1 MRTPQRAGTPPNP
14 HFPGR
19 GTGGTAG
26 EAEASEWQV
35 VSTEET
41 LACCRRGNRGPK
53 RLACPQ
59 PLSDPS
65 QAVRGVAPRGSQAGW
80 GQGRNGVGG
89 QCSFGKAFESRPLH
103 SLCAFGEITVILP
116 SRSLVCETKGCRPD
130 NQADARAAAS
140 VLGLQE
146 EAPPAGPGQRGR
158 RASPHEPTQGG
169 SHPGESRRPVP
180 ELCEPG
186 QVSVRL
192 DPLGAPGE
200 EPGHFLFRACP
211 HHAGRLAGHLPSQPP
226 QFTQGLVPPLG
237 KLRQGCSREEAGRGP
252 TWEGDTGRTD
262 SQC

>member
-169 SHPGESRRPVP
+169 SHPGESRR
-180 ELCEPG
+180 EQE
-186 QVSVRL
+186 
-192 DPLGAPGE
+192 
-200 EPGHFLFRACP
+200 ACP
-211 HHAGRLAGHLPSQPP
+211 RAVRAWAGVR
-226 QFTQGLVPPLG
+226 
-237 KLRQGCSREEAGRGP
+237 EAGPAGS
-252 TWEGDTGRTD
+252 TGRGTWAFPLPCL
-262 SQC
+262 SAPCWAASGPPALPASSVYPGTGASPG